1 MSTSSFDTWL
11 KTCDFDFWSTAQHK
25 VMPPAFFERWAKGE
39 AVLLD
44 VRTDLE
50 TDYVALPFA
59 LHIPIDE
66 LPDRLAEVPRDKL
79 PAQFSRVAFHD
90 TTNEIRIDVTFAG
103 GGRRTLRVN
112 ATLLGKPDVFATI
125 GELTEKEPAV
135 AALYLKYGRSPA
147 RWIGAAAQR
156 VGNLFLRL
164 LRMVAIPLIITS
176 LASGV
181 MTSLTSPRKLNIA
194 AARPTILSTTV
205 APLRSLRICSRQ
217 TNSGLSIGSLDS

>member
-79 PAQFSRVAFHD
+79 VATFCSGTDRANVAF
-90 TTNEIRIDVTFAG
+90 A
-103 GGRRTLRVN
+103 
-112 ATLLGKPDVFATI
+112 
-125 GELTEKEPAV
+125 
-135 AALYLKYGRSPA
+135 
-147 RWIGAAAQR
+147 
-156 VGNLFLRL
+156 FLRSKGYDNVRILKGGYAEIMAEL
-164 LRMVAIPLIITS
+164 LPDKL
-176 LASGV
+176 
-181 MTSLTSPRKLNIA
+181 RKF
-194 AARPTILSTTV
+194 
-205 APLRSLRICSRQ
+205 Q
-217 TNSGLSIGSLDS
+217 